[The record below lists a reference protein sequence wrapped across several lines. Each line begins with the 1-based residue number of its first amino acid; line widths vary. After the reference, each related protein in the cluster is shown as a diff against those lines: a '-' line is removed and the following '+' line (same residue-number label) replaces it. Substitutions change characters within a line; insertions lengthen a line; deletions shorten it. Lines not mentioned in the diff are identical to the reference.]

1 MDKLKELRQLKAD
14 LNKDKLGFKAQYD
27 ELVTAMVAG
36 SLSDEQKT
44 KLETVKNEMAA
55 LNVKIEAVEASIV
68 DYEAFADMER
78 NAHGFIVSEAELNAA
93 QVKKQPFAS
102 FGEQLMAVYNSD
114 RKNGSVDARL
124 FEVNNAASG
133 GAAAVDSDGGYLIQS
148 DFAAEILQKA
158 YEQGQILSRTR
169 QVEISSPSNRLVM
182 NAVDESSRVNGSR
195 HGGVQVFWEEEAG
208 SPDAT
213 KPKFRKMDIK
223 LQKLMGLGYATEELL
238 QDASALNSIM
248 ANAFASEVTFKQ
260 EDAILRGSGAG
271 QSLGILNSDS
281 LVSVAKETGQGADT
295 LVAENIIKMYAR
307 MYAPSI
313 GSAVW
318 LANQAIMPQLMQMG
332 LPVGTGGQLVY
343 TPPAGLAQ
351 APYGTLLGRP
361 VVFVEHASALGDV
374 GDLMFV
380 DLSQYLVINKGG
392 LRADQSMHV
401 KFDTDEMA
409 FRFVLRT
416 NGQPMWDK
424 PLTPYKGADTLSPFV
439 ALAARA

>member
-1 MDKLKELRQLKAD
+1 MEKLKELRQLKAD
-14 LNKDKLGFKAQYD
+14 LNNKKMGFKAQYD
-27 ELVTAMVAG
+27 ELHPAIMANT
-36 SLSDEQKT
+36 LSDEQKT
-44 KLETVKNEMAA
+44 KLETIKTDMQAVTAQ
-55 LNVKIEAVEASIV
+55 IEQVEASIV
-68 DYEAFADMER
+68 DYEAFADLER
-78 NAHGFIVSEAELNAA
+78 EQKGFVVSEAAFNAA
-93 QVKKQPFAS
+93 QPKQQPFAS
-102 FGEQLMAVYNSD
+102 FGEQLMAIHAASN
-114 RKNGSVDARL
+114 KNNSVDARL
-124 FEVNNAASG
+124 LEVNAAASG
-133 GAAAVDSDGGYLIQS
+133 AASSVDSDGGYLIQS

-169 QVEISSPSNRLVM
+169 QIEISSPSNRLVM
-182 NAVDESSRVNGSR
+182 NAVDETSRVNGSR
-195 HGGVQVFWEEEAG
+195 HGGVQVYWEDEAG
-208 SPDAT
+208 TPTAT

-260 EDAILRGSGAG
+260 EDAIIRGTGAG
-271 QSLGILNSDS
+271 QSLGILNSNA

-307 MYAPSI
+307 MYAPSL
-313 GSAVW
+313 GNAVW

-332 LPVGTGGQLVY
+332 LNVGTGGQLVY
-343 TPPAGLAQ
+343 TPPAGLSQ
-351 APYGTLLGRP
+351 APYGSLLGRP
-361 VVFVEHASALGDV
+361 VLFVEHASALGDA
-374 GDLMFV
+374 GDLLFV

-416 NGQPMWDK
+416 NGQPMWEQA
-424 PLTPYKGADTLSPFV
+424 LTPYKGADTLSPFV